1 VGEQRPES
9 QAAAVAI
16 ADLRRGYKI
25 LTHDWRPPI
34 QGGAPVC
41 AGMLP
46 FTLPTVTLDTSDN
59 ECGQQGGYHYCAS
72 LRDAAALA
80 GFWPNGRPSQ
90 CLVVTASDDAIERG
104 TKRRASALTL
114 ERLCAEDEIRAAM
127 RELVASWAG
136 AHTDELVAEQWAWY
150 VALGRPVHDAARVE
164 EGLRAA
170 LDARGLKWQ
179 LKQYDSTRAARAA
192 RDAWDAW
199 DARDARA
206 AWDARAA
213 RDAWDAWDAWD
224 TRDAWAARDAWD
236 TRDAWAAQ
244 ASLVVW
250 TTTQLGW
257 LAGYARNSLTVGI
270 RDAYQ
275 HGLGIALPTGPNELG
290 WAMDSPEGG
299 GA

>member
-9 QAAAVAI
+9 QAAAAAI
-16 ADLRRGYKI
+16 ADVRRGYKI

-72 LRDAAALA
+72 LHDAAALA
-80 GFWPNGRPSQ
+80 GFCPNGRPSQ

-179 LKQYDSTRAARAA
+179 LKQYDSTR
-192 RDAWDAW
+192 
-199 DARDARA
+199 
-206 AWDARAA
+206 
-213 RDAWDAWDAWD
+213 DAWDAWDAWD
-224 TRDAWAARDAWD
+224 
-236 TRDAWAAQ
+236 AQ

-290 WAMDSPEGG
+290 WAMDTPAGDEQ
-299 GA
+299 